1 MRDTPA
7 GLEATIRLKDNA
19 EGAETAH
26 EMADGYLPA
35 VELLMQSLTKDPR
48 DFRPRA
54 RVLGLQ
60 LGTIADPSGDD
71 GRVLSVNGVRVPPSD
86 PEELDAKPVRPVKPR
101 ALIEAE
107 ELLIEAGQ
115 GSSWRANVGG

>member
-35 VELLMQSLTKDPR
+35 SCSCNRSPR
-48 DFRPRA
+48 TRA
-54 RVLGLQ
+54 ISGLGL
-60 LGTIADPSGDD
+60 GCSGCSSAPSPTRPATTAGCS
-71 GRVLSVNGVRVPPSD
+71 RPTGVRVPPSD